1 MKQRLAAGKI
11 SPTGIIKAGMLAA
24 VAAAL
29 TTAAGM
35 AVAAA
40 PTFQWVNGTV
50 TSFTAQLPM
59 YTVAIVDN
67 KAVRFCNPG
76 NGHDYAVS
84 AANLHYDMLK
94 ASFLNNQKVQVGVQN
109 FGADPQAG
117 TDKLCIDRVLLTH

>member
-1 MKQRLAAGKI
+1 MKQKFAAGKN

-24 VAAAL
+24 AAAAFA
-29 TTAAGM
+29 TGASAAF
-35 AVAAA
+35 AL
-40 PTFQWVNGTV
+40 PTFQWVNGQV

-76 NGHDYAVS
+76 TGYDYAVS

-109 FGADPQAG
+109 FGPDPQAG